1 VRKASRPDSTA
12 LTKDLLALALARP
25 GEALEQSEQVL
36 AARPS
41 PYEAS
46 IACQAA
52 GIVLRDRGD
61 LPGAL
66 RRLRRGL
73 AFAQVS
79 QDAERVADVRATL
92 GTALAWSGQTRAG
105 LQEINQAL
113 EGARGAAAGRIL
125 LRRAAVRIVVG
136 GYEAALADLN
146 AALPRL
152 RKAEDQ
158 VWLARALTKRAE
170 VNLVLGALSRSTA
183 DFNRG
188 ETLFW
193 EARQDF
199 EYAMAR
205 HNRGLAAMARGD
217 LPAALRFLHEADVRY
232 REVGTTHPDLPSD
245 RSAALLA
252 AGLAKD
258 AFDEA
263 DAAYEAHRGRA
274 GAAYKRA
281 ELLYASSL
289 AAVTLPDLDT
299 AIDRASRAKRLFRAQ
314 GRTLWEAR
322 SELILIQAELADGQ
336 QSAALLRRAV
346 RVVEQLSLLDPDQ
359 THRGHLIAGRIAL
372 TLGRRPEAEHHLAQ
386 AARSRHRPAP
396 LTRSQ
401 GWLAQS
407 LRAEARDDSRAT
419 LAACRAGL
427 EALDAHLVTLGS
439 TELRAQATAHGAE
452 LTRIALRQT
461 LKNGNAWRLLAASER
476 WRAAALATQAQGRGD
491 TEMTQALTTLRM
503 VERQLETNRA
513 EALPIATLTREHRRL
528 ERRIRNLSLQSA
540 TLATRRATAV
550 DPAAIR
556 DGLGIT
562 RLVELVEIDGRLHA
576 LTVIDGRIRQHSLG
590 VLPLNDLEHA
600 RFLLRRTAQR
610 PPRWS
615 IENQLNG
622 IGAALE
628 HALLGPAVQELQGE
642 EPIVV
647 VPPGRLQAVPWAML
661 PALRHRPVS
670 VAPSVLTFLRGRAAV
685 PAEPGRVTFVIGPG
699 LDAAATEVQR
709 ITGGYGAPLVL
720 GDGNARTE
728 QTLTALDGAWL
739 AHIAAHGRLRVDN
752 PLFSSLL
759 LDDGPLT
766 VHDLERLA
774 QPPSRIVLPCCDSG
788 VGVPAGADELL
799 GLVSSLLSMGTSGV
813 VASIVPIND
822 AATAELMVAFHESL
836 RSGATMPEALLAAR
850 EKTASDA
857 LGVAT
862 GLSFTAFGT

>member
-1 VRKASRPDSTA
+1 MHRASRQDPRA
-12 LTKDLLALALARP
+12 LTDDLLALALSRP
-25 GEALEQSEQVL
+25 AEALDRSEQVL
-36 AARPS
+36 AAYPTS
-41 PYEAS
+41 YQAS

-73 AFAQVS
+73 AFAQAS
-79 QDAERVADVRATL
+79 RDAEREADVRATL

-105 LQEINQAL
+105 LREINRSVR
-113 EGARGAAAGRIL
+113 GARGAAAGRIL
-125 LRRAAVRIVVG
+125 LRRAAVHIVVG
-136 GYEAALADLN
+136 DFEAALADLSS
-146 AALPRL
+146 ALPRL
-152 RKAEDQ
+152 RKDEDRM
-158 VWLARALTKRAE
+158 WFARTLTKRAE
-170 VNLVLGALSRSTA
+170 VNLALGAVLRSTA
-183 DFNRG
+183 DFDRA
-188 ETLFW
+188 EILFR
-193 EARQDF
+193 EADQAF

-217 LPAALRFLHEADVRY
+217 LPGALRFLHEAGQRY
-232 REVGTTHPDLPSD
+232 RQVGAIHPDLASD
-245 RSAALLA
+245 RSTALLA
-252 AGLAKD
+252 AGLAQD

-263 DAAYEAHRGRA
+263 DTAYQSSKAST

-289 AAVTLPDLDT
+289 AAVVLQDLAS
-299 AIDRASRAKRLFRAQ
+299 AIDRAARAKRLFRAQ
-314 GRTLWEAR
+314 GRTLWAAR
-322 SELILIQAELADGQ
+322 SELTLIQAELAYGR
-336 QSAALLRRAV
+336 QSGALLQRAM
-346 RVVEQLSLLDPDQ
+346 RVVDQLNQLDPDQ
-359 THRGHLIAGRIAL
+359 AHRGHLIAGRVAL
-372 TLGRRPEAEHHLAQ
+372 ALGRRPEAEHHLGQ
-386 AARSRHRPAP
+386 AARSRRRPAP
-396 LTRSQ
+396 VTRSQ
-401 GWLAQS
+401 GWLAQA
-407 LRAEARDDSRAT
+407 LRAEALGDSRAT

-427 EALDAHLVTLGS
+427 AALDEHLVTLGS

-461 LKNGNAWRLLAASER
+461 LKGGNAWRLLAASER
-476 WRAAALATQAQGRGD
+476 WRAAALATRTLGRGD
-491 TEMTQALTTLRM
+491 TEVAQALTSLRM
-503 VERQLETNRA
+503 VERRLEANRA
-513 EALPIATLTREHRRL
+513 EALPIAALAREHRRL
-528 ERRIRNLSLQSA
+528 ERRIRDLSLQSA
-540 TLATRRATAV
+540 TQAPRRSTTLDAAT
-550 DPAAIR
+550 IR
-556 DGLGIT
+556 EGLGAT
-562 RLVELVEIDGRLHA
+562 RLVELVEIEGRLHA
-576 LTVIDGRIRQHSLG
+576 LTVIDGRIRQHALG
-590 VLPLNDLEHA
+590 ALPLNDLEHA

-615 IENQLNG
+615 IEGQVNG
-622 IGAALE
+622 LGAALE
-628 HALLGPAVQELQGE
+628 SALLGPAARDLQGE

-647 VPPGRLQAVPWAML
+647 VPPGSLQAIPWAML
-661 PALRHRPVS
+661 PTLRHRPVS
-670 VAPSVLTFLRGRAAV
+670 VAPSALTFLRARAAV

-699 LDAAATEVQR
+699 LDAAATEVQQ
-709 ITGGYGAPLVL
+709 IAGGYTDPTVL
-720 GDGNARTE
+720 GGPDAGTE
-728 QTLTALDGAWL
+728 QTLTALDGSWL

-774 QPPSRIVLPCCDSG
+774 RPPSRIVLPCCDSG
-788 VGVPAGADELL
+788 VGVPAGSDELL

-822 AATAELMVAFHESL
+822 TATAALMVAFHESL